1 MEFADDEN
9 EPGFIFSGGIPV
21 SDATLAWEFLLS
33 CTNGTVP
40 HSECGPAIALEV
52 IAAGVLFFTATL
64 LVLIRSRLVAAD
76 RIPPPEDEGGAA
88 A

>member
-9 EPGFIFSGGIPV
+9 EPDRIFSGGIPV
-21 SDATLAWEFLLS
+21 SDATLAWGFLLA

-52 IAAGVLFFTATL
+52 IAASVLFLTATL

-76 RIPPPEDEGGAA
+76 RGPGADDEGGAA